1 MHSVTSQSRP
11 NSRTVVAAA
20 ASPSSVSGHTLPKRR
35 RRKPTATG
43 SAIARKTAVL
53 PLQSVNHAQLLDQHP
68 VNFQVSSSSIDMSAA
83 GSVSRKHKRTRFSTL
98 HEDADT
104 IIEALVS
111 RTHLPQSVAE
121 KVVQAR
127 AGTPYVTSNPDK
139 LCARVQALQQLL
151 GPDNAA
157 MALKR
162 HPALVAYR

>member
-1 MHSVTSQSRP
+1 MHSVTSQSRK
-11 NSRTVVAAA
+11 NIRTVVAAA

-43 SAIARKTAVL
+43 SAIALDTAVL
-53 PLQSVNHAQLLDQHP
+53 PLQSVKHAQLLDQQP
-68 VNFQVSSSSIDMSAA
+68 VEIQVSSSSIDMSAA
-83 GSVSRKHKRTRFSTL
+83 GSVTRKHKRTRLTKL

-104 IIEALVS
+104 IMEALVT
-111 RTHLPQSVAE
+111 RTQLPQSVAE

-139 LCARVQALQQLL
+139 LCARVQAVQQLL
-151 GPDNAA
+151 GADNAA

>member
-1 MHSVTSQSRP
+1 MHSVTFQSRP

-43 SAIARKTAVL
+43 SAIARNTAVL
-53 PLQSVNHAQLLDQHP
+53 PQQSVNHAQLLDQHP
-68 VNFQVSSSSIDMSAA
+68 VDFQVSSSSIDMSAA
-83 GSVSRKHKRTRFSTL
+83 GSVSRKHKRTLFSTL

-127 AGTPYVTSNPDK
+127 AGTPYVTNNPDK